1 MLSMSGCGALRET
14 EYTRTPSPGR
24 SDCRK
29 HSPWTADRQKKKR
42 KEKSPDCKLP
52 DVAEDATEP
61 SPPKKG
67 AGRVFVKSRQ
77 CALGCATWALL

>member
-52 DVAEDATEP
+52 DVAEDASEP

-67 AGRVFVKSRQ
+67 AGRAFAKPRH
-77 CALGCATWALL
+77 CALCCASWALR

>member
-1 MLSMSGCGALRET
+1 MSGCGHLRET

-52 DVAEDATEP
+52 DVAEDAPEP

-67 AGRVFVKSRQ
+67 VAQSVCRVRAV
-77 CALGCATWALL
+77 CTVLGKVCSS